1 MAEHSKEM
9 IERHKLSF
17 DILSDP
23 GNEVVAKFGIRFSL
37 PDDLRQVYLGFG
49 IDLPANHGE
58 DSWTLPMPARFVIDS
73 GGTIRD
79 VEVNPDYR
87 FRPEPQTA
95 VDVVAS
101 L

>member
-1 MAEHSKEM
+1 ML
-9 IERHKLSF
+9 IDRHKLTF

-23 GNEVVAKFGIRFSL
+23 GNEVAARFGIRFGL
-37 PDDLRQVYLGFG
+37 PEDLQEVYQSFG
-49 IDLPANHGE
+49 IDVATNNGD
-58 DSWTLPMPARFVIDS
+58 DSQTMPMPARFIIDS

-87 FRPEPQTA
+87 YRPEPETA
-95 VDVVAS
+95 LDIVAS

>member
-1 MAEHSKEM
+1 M
-9 IERHKLSF
+9 IERHKLTF

-23 GNEVVAKFGIRFSL
+23 GNEVAARFGLRFRL
-37 PDDLRQVYLGFG
+37 PDDLEEVYRGFG
-49 IDLPANHGE
+49 IDLAANHGE
-58 DSWTLPMPARFVIDS
+58 DSRTLPLPARFIIDS

>member
-1 MAEHSKEM
+1 M
-9 IERHKLSF
+9 IERHKLTF

-23 GNEVVAKFGIRFSL
+23 GNEVAARFGIRFRL
-37 PDDLRQVYLGFG
+37 PDDLQEVYLSFG
-49 IDLPANHGE
+49 IDLAANHGE
-58 DSWTLPMPARFVIDS
+58 ASRTLPMPARFIIDS

-95 VDVVAS
+95 VDVIAS

>member
-1 MAEHSKEM
+1 M
-9 IERHKLSF
+9 IERHKLTF

-23 GNEVVAKFGIRFSL
+23 GNEVAARFGVRFRL
-37 PDDLRQVYLGFG
+37 PDDLQEVYRAFS
-49 IDLPANHGE
+49 IDLAANNGE
-58 DSWTLPMPARFVIDS
+58 DSQTLPMPARFVIDS

-79 VEVNPDYR
+79 VEVNPDYT

-95 VDVVAS
+95 VDIVAS

>member
-1 MAEHSKEM
+1 M
-9 IERHKLSF
+9 IERHKLTF

-23 GNEVVAKFGIRFSL
+23 GNEVAARFGIRFRL
-37 PDDLRQVYLGFG
+37 PDDLQEVYLSFG
-49 IDLPANHGE
+49 IDLATNHGE
-58 DSWTLPMPARFVIDS
+58 ASWTLPMPARFIIDS

-95 VDVVAS
+95 VEVIAA

>member
-1 MAEHSKEM
+1 M
-9 IERHKLSF
+9 IERHKLTF

-23 GNEVVAKFGIRFSL
+23 GNEVAARFGLRFRL
-37 PDDLRQVYLGFG
+37 PDDLEEVYRGFG
-49 IDLPANHGE
+49 IDLAANHGE
-58 DSWTLPMPARFVIDS
+58 DSWTLPLPARFLIDS

-79 VEVNPDYR
+79 VAVNPDYR

>member
-1 MAEHSKEM
+1 M
-9 IERHKLSF
+9 IERHKLTF

-23 GNEVVAKFGIRFSL
+23 GNEVAARFGIRFRL
-37 PDDLRQVYLGFG
+37 PDDLQEAYRGFG

-58 DSWTLPMPARFVIDS
+58 DSWTLPMPARFIVDS

-79 VEVNPDYR
+79 VDVNPDYR

-95 VDVVAS
+95 LDIVTS